1 MNFSI
6 QQGIMKRGILLFIL
20 ISLIFLLS
28 EISQAQVINIE
39 KIRKYD
45 EEGLA
50 GTIGLG
56 FFYNDNGKKI
66 ATFKNNIQIQY
77 DHGPNTFIFLNDLN
91 LMRVDK
97 DNLVNA
103 GFQHVRYN
111 YTIKDSS
118 FFTVEAFFQ
127 HQYNTIKLLKKR
139 FLVGFGP
146 RFRLL
151 GTEKSRLYI
160 GTLGMYEYEVL
171 SDSLETSRKIARLGS
186 YISFSWN
193 ILKNLSFS
201 SITYYQ
207 PAFVDFQ
214 NFRLSSESSFQLK
227 ITDSFSF
234 RVGIQANYDSKP
246 PDNIQKLFYN
256 WENELTFNF

>member
-1 MNFSI
+1 M
-6 QQGIMKRGILLFIL
+6 QQRIIKKRILFFQ
-20 ISLIFLLS
+20 LIFLIILSS
-28 EISQAQVINIE
+28 EIVQAQVINIE
-39 KIRKYD
+39 KIRKYN

-50 GTIGLG
+50 GTIELG

-66 ATFKNNIQIQY
+66 ATFKNNIEIQY
-77 DHGPNTFIFLNDLN
+77 DHGPNTLIFLNDLN

-103 GFQHVRYN
+103 GFQHLRYN
-111 YTIKDSS
+111 YTINDSS

-127 HQYNTIKLLKKR
+127 RQYNSIKLLKKR
-139 FLVGFGP
+139 YLAGLGP

-171 SDSLETSRKIARLGS
+171 SDSVETSGKIARLGS
-186 YISFSWN
+186 YISFNWN

-214 NFRLSSESSFQLK
+214 DFRLSSESSFQLK
-227 ITDSFSF
+227 ITGSFSF
-234 RVGIQANYDSKP
+234 RIGIQANYDSNP
-246 PDNIQKLFYN
+246 PENIQKLFYN